1 MSRRNLLGVAIVA
14 LCATCIA
21 IPAGALAGDTTKEAS
36 VRVRVTTDTDSDE
49 SPIVKIELSEDDH
62 AWLGVG
68 INDLDKAERSKLGVP
83 RTYVVHVNNV
93 HEGSPADEA
102 GIEVG
107 DIIISVNGKEAGDT
121 GELIEMIRKV
131 EPFTKVDVL
140 LYRDGSEIKKS
151 AVLGIRPRK
160 YVWTSDDMND
170 FTIDLEGLEGLA
182 ALGELG
188 DLFVPRFDVGY
199 AWGGKG
205 RLGVYVDDL
214 GEGLAEYFEVP
225 GGKGV
230 LVEEIVGG
238 GAAEE
243 AGIHAGDVIIEID
256 GESVG
261 DTGELSRAIGR
272 MQGDVPTPIVIVRSG
287 ETITVEATV
296 KKADERVARF
306 PGRGVYIYDDEKAK
320 ALIEA
325 YGDQAELKKEILEE
339 RMKELQ
345 ETLEELREEL
355 EEIREDTE

>member
-1 MSRRNLLGVAIVA
+1 MSMSNLFGVAIVA
-14 LCATCIA
+14 LCAICIA
-21 IPAGALAGDTTKEAS
+21 IPAGALAGDEAKEKS
-36 VRVRVTTDTDSDE
+36 IRVHVATDTDSDE
-49 SPIVKIELSEDDH
+49 NAVVKIELSEDDH

-68 INDLDKAERSKLGVP
+68 INDLDKAERSELGVP
-83 RTYVVHVNNV
+83 RKYVVYVNTV
-93 HEGSPADEA
+93 HDGSPAEEA

-107 DIIISVNGKEAGDT
+107 DIIVSINGEEVEDT
-121 GELIEMIRKV
+121 SGLIEMMQDV
-131 EPFTKVDVL
+131 EPFTEVEVR
-140 LYRDGSEIKKS
+140 LYRDGSEITKR

-160 YVWTSDDMND
+160 YVWTTDELDDL
-170 FTIDLEGLEGLA
+170 TIDLDGLEGLA

-214 GEGLAEYFEVP
+214 GEGLAEYFKVP

-230 LVEEIVGG
+230 LVEDIVDG
-238 GAAEE
+238 GAAEK

-261 DTGELSRAIGR
+261 DTDELSKAISE
-272 MQGDVPTPIVIVRSG
+272 MQGDAPTPIVIVRNG

-296 KKADERVARF
+296 EKADESIVRT
-306 PGRGVYIYDDEKAK
+306 PGKGVYIYGDDKAR

-325 YGDQAELKKEILEE
+325 YGDGAELKKEVLEE
-339 RMKELQ
+339 QMKELK
-345 ETLEELREEL
+345 EALEELREEL
-355 EEIREDTE
+355 DQIREDSN

>member
-1 MSRRNLLGVAIVA
+1 MSRRKQFGVALVA
-14 LCATCIA
+14 LCAICIA
-21 IPAGALAGDTTKEAS
+21 IPTGALAGDKKEET
-36 VRVRVTTDTDSDE
+36 VRVSVTTDAGADE
-49 SPIVKIELSEDDH
+49 NPIVKIELSEDDH

-68 INDLDKAERSKLGVP
+68 INDLDKAKRSELGVP
-83 RTYVVHVNNV
+83 KTYVVHVNNV

-107 DIIISVNGKEAGDT
+107 DIIISINGKEAGDT
-121 GELIEMIRKV
+121 GELIEMVRKV
-131 EPFTKVDVL
+131 EPFTEVDVV

-160 YVWTSDDMND
+160 YVWTTDDMDD

-230 LVEEIVGG
+230 LVEEIVEDS
-238 GAAEE
+238 AAEE
-243 AGIHAGDVIIEID
+243 AGIRAGDVIIEID
-256 GESVG
+256 GMRVG
-261 DTGELSRAIGR
+261 DTDELTKAISK
-272 MQGDVPTPIVIVRSG
+272 MKGDVPTMIVIVRNG
-287 ETITVEATV
+287 EQITVEATV
-296 KKADERVARF
+296 AEADERIIHV
-306 PGRGVYIYDDEKAK
+306 PEKGVYIYGDDESK
-320 ALIEA
+320 ALISE
-325 YGDQAELKKEILEE
+325 YQVQAKEVLEE
-339 RMKELQ
+339 QMEELQ
-345 ETLEELREEL
+345 EALEELREEL
-355 EEIREDTE
+355 EELREDTD